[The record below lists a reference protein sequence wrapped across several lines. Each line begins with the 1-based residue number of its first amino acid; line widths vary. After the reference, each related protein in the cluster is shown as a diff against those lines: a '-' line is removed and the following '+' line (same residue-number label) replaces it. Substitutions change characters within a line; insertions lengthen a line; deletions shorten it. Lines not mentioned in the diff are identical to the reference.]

1 MTSAWAGRP
10 HTGQAAAVL
19 LPRGMQDLRASSL
32 PAKPTTHALP
42 LPRVRVRN
50 VYFEPTPLEL
60 LSGVVTERG
69 LLDVSTVK
77 EAVEALTQKYIL
89 AFQLPMK
96 D

>member
-1 MTSAWAGRP
+1 
-10 HTGQAAAVL
+10 
-19 LPRGMQDLRASSL
+19 
-32 PAKPTTHALP
+32 
-42 LPRVRVRN
+42 